1 MRVSIESSLAA
12 RYPDYRM
19 YTVVA
24 TGINNEGDNEELG
37 AALAA
42 AQQAIRSRFDLS
54 RLKTD
59 PRVEAW
65 ENAFR
70 EFGANPAVNKPSLAA
85 LLHRV
90 LSGNEIPSINKVVD
104 ISNLVSLKHLV
115 PSGGDDLTKIDGDFG
130 LRYSSGLEQ
139 FLPINSKD
147 EEQPVTGEVIY
158 ADEQK
163 VLCRCWIW
171 RQSEH
176 TKITTRSR
184 MVAIN
189 VDVMPP
195 ATPEEGKA
203 AAEEIARLIETYCG
217 GTTRIVCIGG
227 ETLSVPLD
235 SEVSALVARDRISDD
250 SIRRTM
256 DEFGSDLNDVDDM
269 AEWSMRDLL
278 HRGNVERIVVE
289 ESLMARLDRNESLT
303 IYQGFDPTSPDM
315 HVGHL
320 VSLRVLRWFQLHN
333 HRVIFLLGD
342 ATALI
347 GDPSGRSEQREML
360 THEKVK
366 ANMVTYKEQAGLI
379 LEFDSDLNP
388 VELMKNSD
396 WLLSLTLAEMI
407 GLMSRITAQQLL
419 QRDMFQA
426 RLKKNEPLYYV
437 ETLYPLLQGYDSV
450 AMKVDAE
457 LGGRDQ
463 LFNMLV
469 GRDLADSYLGKEK
482 SVLTTPLL
490 QGFDGRKMSKTYG
503 NTVNL
508 TASPFAIFDGIMR
521 VKDELILKYARLITN
536 IRWSELARLEEQLPN
551 DPLAVKEEVAFDVTR
566 TLAGEKGAHEAHA
579 EFVKVRREGNLPQD
593 MPVSFIS
600 GVPEEGLLVDL
611 LAGAKPA
618 IVSSKSELR
627 RLIKQGGLM
636 LNGERVVDEKA
647 RHSVQSLN
655 GQVLRIGKGRFT
667 RLSVEPE

>member
-1 MRVSIESSLAA
+1 MRLSIESALAI

-24 TGINNEGDNEELG
+24 TGIDNQNSSE
-37 AALAA
+37 ALTVALRSA
-42 AQQAIRSRFDLS
+42 EQAILKNPELS
-54 RLKTD
+54 DLKTN
-59 PRVEAW
+59 PRIAAW
-65 ENAFR
+65 EKAFR
-70 EFGANPAVNKPSLAA
+70 EFGADPAITKPSLEA

-90 LSGNEIPSINKVVD
+90 LSGHEIPSINKVVD

-115 PSGGDDLTKIDGDFG
+115 PSGGDDLAKIDGDFG
-130 LRYSSGLEQ
+130 LRYSTGLEE

-147 EEQPVTGEVIY
+147 EEQPVPGEVIY

-176 TKITTRSR
+176 SKITESSR
-184 MVAIN
+184 VVAVN

-203 AAEEIARLIETYCG
+203 AAEEIAKLIETYCG
-217 GTTRIVCIGG
+217 GTTRIITIGA
-227 ETLSVPLD
+227 EALSVPLE
-235 SEVSALVARDRISDD
+235 SEVSALIARARISDD
-250 SIRRTM
+250 SIRRTIK
-256 DEFGSDLNDVDDM
+256 EHESILSDVDDM
-269 AEWSMRDLL
+269 AQWSMHDLL

-289 ESLMARLDRNESLT
+289 DTLLARLSANERLS

-360 THEKVK
+360 THEKVQ
-366 ANMVTYKEQAGLI
+366 ANMVTYQEQAGI
-379 LEFDSDLNP
+379 VLEFNSAHNP

-396 WLLSLTLAEMI
+396 WLLSLTLADMI

-426 RLKKNEPLYYV
+426 RMKKNEPLYYV

-469 GRDLADSYLGKEK
+469 GRDLASSYLGKEK
-482 SVLTTPLL
+482 AVLTTPLL

-521 VKDELILKYARLITN
+521 VKDELILKYARLLTN
-536 IRWSELARLEEQLPN
+536 IRWTDLARLEEQLPN
-551 DPLAVKEEVAFDVTR
+551 DPLAVKEEVAFDITR
-566 TLAGEKGAHEAHA
+566 TLKGEKGAREAHA
-579 EFVKVRREGNLPQD
+579 EFVKVRREGSLPQD
-593 MPVSFIS
+593 MPVSLLPGLPGES
-600 GVPEEGLLVDL
+600 LLVDV
-611 LAGAKPA
+611 LASAKPPV
-618 IVSSKSELR
+618 VSSKSELR
-627 RLIKQGGLM
+627 RLIKQGGVM
-636 LNGERVVDEKA
+636 LNGERVVDEKEKKDA
-647 RHSVQSLN
+647 RSLH

-667 RLSVEPE
+667 RLFVEM

>member
-1 MRVSIESSLAA
+1 MRVSIESSLAT
-12 RYPDYRM
+12 RYPEYRM

-24 TGINNEGDNEELG
+24 TGINNQGADEALG
-37 AALAA
+37 ALLSA
-42 AQQAIRSRFDLS
+42 AQEAIRNRPDLAE
-54 RLKTD
+54 LKTN
-59 PRVEAW
+59 PRVVAW
-65 ENAFR
+65 ETAFR
-70 EFGANPAVNKPSLAA
+70 EFGANPAVNKPSLEA
-85 LLHRV
+85 LLQRV
-90 LSGNEIPSINKVVD
+90 LSGNEIPFINKVVA

-115 PSGGDDLTKIDGDFG
+115 PSGGDDLAKIDGDFG

-147 EEQPVTGEVIY
+147 EEHPEPGEVIY
-158 ADEQK
+158 ADDQK

-176 TKITTRSR
+176 SKITERSR
-184 MVAIN
+184 IVAVN

-195 ATPEEGKA
+195 ATAEEGKA
-203 AAEEIARLIETYCG
+203 AAEEIAKLIETYCG
-217 GTTRIVCIGG
+217 GATRIICIGG
-227 ETLSVPLD
+227 DTLSVPLE
-235 SEVSALVARDRISDD
+235 SEITAQVARERITDD
-250 SIRRTM
+250 SIRRTI
-256 DEFGSDLNDVDDM
+256 DDYGSVLTDVDDI
-269 AEWSMRDLL
+269 AQWSMLDLL

-289 ESLMARLDRNESLT
+289 EKLLARLGRDESLT
-303 IYQGFDPTSPDM
+303 IYQGFDPTSADM

-360 THEKVK
+360 TLEKVVE
-366 ANMVTYKEQAGLI
+366 NMATYRQQAGLI
-379 LEFDSDLNP
+379 LAFDAERNP

-407 GLMSRITAQQLL
+407 DLMSRITAQQLL

-426 RLKKNEPLYYV
+426 RMKRNEPLYYV

-450 AMKVDAE
+450 VMNVDAE

-469 GRDLADSYLGKEK
+469 GRDLSKAYLNKEK

-490 QGFDGRKMSKTYG
+490 RGFDGRKMSKTYG

-521 VKDELILKYARLITN
+521 VKDELILKYARLLTN
-536 IRWSELARLEEQLPN
+536 IRWSELARLEAQLPK
-551 DPLAVKEEVAFDVTR
+551 DPLAVKEEVAFDITQ

-579 EFVKVRREGNLPQD
+579 EFVKVRREGSLPKD
-593 MPVSFIS
+593 MPVSSIP
-600 GVPEEGLLVDL
+600 GVPDEGLLVDL
-611 LAGAKPA
+611 LAGAKPP

-636 LNGERVVDEKA
+636 LNGARVLDEKK
-647 RHSVQSLN
+647 RYNVQSLN
-655 GQVLRIGKGRFT
+655 GQVLRIGKDRFT